1 MGPNGWTANSPSTAE
16 HRDLRLATS
25 NSRMLKSSRLQWR
38 WFSWF
43 IISNNWWHQNM
54 LPRGLRFT
62 PGALPGIIRM
72 IVTTKKTRRQALID
86 SFANEKIA
94 KRCQIWFPIPGSL
107 IPVVCCLIP
116 CFPQTMIQTI
126 TPASML
132 DLSRGMSWLMWKT
145 GGAMLSHQGPRTI
158 PWTSKR
164 QLSYPMTDPWSWYI
178 NANMTGVYWWDLC
191 YHIYIFS
198 IHGSYGYFQALL
210 S

>member
-72 IVTTKKTRRQALID
+72 IVTTKKNKASSIDRFIRQWKD
-86 SFANEKIA
+86 SQKMPN
-94 KRCQIWFPIPGSL
+94 L
-107 IPVVCCLIP
+107 IPYSWFVNPCSLLLDPLLPANHDSNNHPSLHAWPESWHVVADVEDRWSHVEPPGTQNYSVDVKKAIV
-116 CFPQTMIQTI
+116 ISHDG
-126 TPASML
+126 SMVL
-132 DLSRGMSWLMWKT
+132 
-145 GGAMLSHQGPRTI
+145 
-158 PWTSKR
+158 
-164 QLSYPMTDPWSWYI
+164 
-178 NANMTGVYWWDLC
+178 VY
-191 YHIYIFS
+191 
-198 IHGSYGYFQALL
+198 
-210 S
+210 